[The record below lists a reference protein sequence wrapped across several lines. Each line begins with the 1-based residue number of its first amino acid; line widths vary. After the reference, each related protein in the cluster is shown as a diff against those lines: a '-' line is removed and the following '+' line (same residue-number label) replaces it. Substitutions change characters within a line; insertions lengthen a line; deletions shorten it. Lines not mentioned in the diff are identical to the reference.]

1 MKASDRASIGK
12 VGEATSEAT
21 REGEESL
28 PYSITK
34 KFEKHANDVKAKSS
48 SPTTLPA
55 NGSVAR

>member
-1 MKASDRASIGK
+1 MKASDRAIGK
-12 VGEATSEAT
+12 VGEATR

-28 PYSITK
+28 PNSITK